1 MKSKIWHKVTIS
13 NESQDIEVYPDEEF
27 EGIILHIREADK
39 SKDLRVYLSAE
50 EMEFL
55 ILKLREMMNYVKQE

>member
-13 NESQDIEVYPDEEF
+13 NESQDLEVYPDEEF
-27 EGIILHIREADK
+27 EGIILRIREADK

-55 ILKLREMMNYVKQE
+55 ILKLREMMNYVQQE